1 MEAKYM
7 KMNNNQN
14 HLSLGNFC
22 RLVKEQSLNKSL
34 AGQPDVFYAI
44 FLVEDVSD
52 STINNYCVGYRT
64 IGSEF
69 KKIYEKRKKY
79 PNSAFDETIF
89 NLISIINGKYYNDFS
104 FVNVFDEALKYLSK
118 LALELYNLAKNDAS
132 VNREFT
138 KKINN
143 LISQKKIYECI
154 CEILIYIVLEKKQP
168 IYIDKTRRE
177 IFEDILNNTN
187 ISINDLEQFLKI
199 QLKDGI
205 NYTYSLRKLS
215 KEKNPYASFELG
227 NLEYSGQMAGYPRYV
242 KAYEYFKIAA
252 DQNHPRAN
260 WLIGRMIL
268 DGQIGSKSNDDLE
281 LAFKHLRKAYDLGSV
296 AAMNTIGLCYLNGL
310 IPSLEKDLG
319 KAIKYFKMA
328 AKNDYVYAH
337 NNLGKIYEEKDLKK
351 SYEYYEFGANLEES
365 WACNKLGNWY
375 RKGIYVNK
383 DLKKAF
389 DYYNKA
395 TNVPKNILN
404 YWAYYNLAKYF
415 YLDGNFEADIEK
427 NVSKAIEYFEKSLEG
442 NIEEAYKELLFIYMD
457 KYRENQDEIDLDKI
471 NYYLNKFKLTDVY
484 KKYSKDIKTKINELL
499 NDKIILIKNC

>member
-79 PNSAFDETIF
+79 PNSAFDETIL
-89 NLISIINGKYYNDFS
+89 NLVSIIKGKYYNDFS
-104 FVNVFDEALKYLSK
+104 LVNAFDEALKYLSK
-118 LALELYNLAKNDAS
+118 LALELYNLAKNDTS

-138 KKINN
+138 KKINY

-205 NYTYSLRKLS
+205 NYTYSLKKLS

-268 DGQIGSKSNDDLE
+268 DGQIGNKSDDDLK
-281 LAFKHLRKAYDLGSV
+281 LAFKHLKKAYDLGSV

-310 IPSLEKDLG
+310 IPSLEKNLD

-351 SYEYYEFGANLEES
+351 AYEYYEFGANLEES

-383 DLKKAF
+383 DSKKAF

-404 YWAYYNLAKYF
+404 YWAYYNLAKYY

-427 NVSKAIEYFEKSLEG
+427 NVTKAIEYFEKSLEG
-442 NIEEAYKELLFIYMD
+442 NIEEAYKELIFIYMD
-457 KYRENQDEIDLDKI
+457 KYRESQDEIDLDKV
-471 NYYLNKFKLTDVY
+471 NYYLNKFKLTNVY
-484 KKYSKDIKTKINELL
+484 NKHSKDIENKIDKLL